1 MRRAGMKIGLSKSQ
15 LSKIMFEILV
25 QLPTGTTH
33 LKDVVV
39 GNLGKKQSSETISGK
54 IYPR

>member
-1 MRRAGMKIGLSKSQ
+1 MKIGLSKSQ